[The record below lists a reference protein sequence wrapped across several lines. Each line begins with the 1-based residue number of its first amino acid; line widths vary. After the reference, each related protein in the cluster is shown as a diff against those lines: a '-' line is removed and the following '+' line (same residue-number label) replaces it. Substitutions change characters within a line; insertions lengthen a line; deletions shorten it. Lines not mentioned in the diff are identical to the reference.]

1 MTGSR
6 RGVCARGQGGGNPAR
21 TRFGGGRTAAAHR
34 MHVRKAPGVGRRRR
48 RRRCNGG
55 RRLVILEAGKNVER
69 RKGFAAGRGLRKT
82 GRGGLRSIVF
92 SALVRYGRGRVGI
105 RLLSPVRGRGIG
117 PFDTFCPVILWLGL
131 RALIGTGSKCA
142 AVPYRAKEPFCLACN
157 RTIS

>member
-1 MTGSR
+1 MPESCENVVALR
-6 RGVCARGQGGGNPAR
+6 QVDN
-21 TRFGGGRTAAAHR
+21 
-34 MHVRKAPGVGRRRR
+34 VGRRR

-117 PFDTFCPVILWLGL
+117 PFDTFRPVILWLGL

-157 RTIS
+157 RTRSWKKPAWSWPNENFKMSWKKIAM

>member
-1 MTGSR
+1 MPESCENVVALR
-6 RGVCARGQGGGNPAR
+6 QVDN
-21 TRFGGGRTAAAHR
+21 
-34 MHVRKAPGVGRRRR
+34 VGRRRR

-117 PFDTFCPVILWLGL
+117 PFDTFRPVILWLGL

-142 AVPYRAKEPFCLACN
+142 AVPKNHFVFLATLPELVRN
-157 RTIS
+157 QSEVPLNGNFKMS